1 MSISFGSGDLCM
13 YLGTPSGDLCNNT
26 GADQTFDFNQID
38 VSAHC
43 PIWECYISNFSVGDE
58 CVEQLEKFSS

>member
-1 MSISFGSGDLCM
+1 MGLSLSFLSFLDFGSGDLCM
-13 YLGTPSGDLCNNT
+13 HLGTPSGDLYNNT

-43 PIWECYISNFSVGDE
+43 PI
-58 CVEQLEKFSS
+58 